1 MTDPR
6 MISGRRSAPV
16 KGNWLA
22 GVTDAAA
29 TASGIVVVVE
39 TSVKGRADAAAA
51 AAFAA
56 VVEVVVGA
64 TVVVVVVGATVVVV
78 VVGATV
84 VVVVVLGLAPP
95 VVVVVGMHESRCRRI
110 PSTDFHGAGP
120 RSASACTVP
129 QKFGT
134 STESVPDVPVTAP
147 TNGFPASCGS
157 LTQSIHWQPTVDFGH
172 TGVGI
177 RSWRACC
184 ALLYVRYGEE
194 GLGALHAAPA
204 LTRAEP
210 SATSARAATATARY
224 NPLIRCALTTAPTFP
239 CPHRRLQAIAP
250 TTSDISRQLW

>member
-1 MTDPR
+1 MADPR

-29 TASGIVVVVE
+29 TASGVVVVE
-39 TSVKGRADAAAA
+39 TLVNGKAEAAAA
-51 AAFAA
+51 APFTA

-78 VVGATV
+78 VGGTV

-110 PSTDFHGAGP
+110 PFTYFHGAGP
-120 RSASACTVP
+120 RKASACTVP

-147 TNGFPASCGS
+147 TNGFPASSGS
-157 LTQSIHWQPTVDFGH
+157 LTQSIHWQSSVDGGQ

-184 ALLYVRYGEE
+184 ALLYVRYGIDAR
-194 GLGALHAAPA
+194 LGALHAAPA

-210 SATSARAATATARY
+210 SATRARAATATARY
-224 NPLIRCALTTAPTFP
+224 NPLIRCALTTTPTLS
-239 CPHRRLQAIAP
+239 CPHLRLQAIAQ
-250 TTSDISRQLW
+250 TSSDISRQLL